1 MIPLA
6 IFTSVGTVTA
16 FIKATHLSIRINEL
30 LEIENKYYNL
40 LEKTKTSL

>member
-1 MIPLA
+1 MIPLVIFSGAGTFA
-6 IFTSVGTVTA
+6 IC
-16 FIKATHLSIRINEL
+16 IKGREINNRINEL

>member
-6 IFTSVGTVTA
+6 IFSGVGTFA
-16 FIKATHLSIRINEL
+16 IFIKGREINNRINEL
-30 LEIENKYYNL
+30 LEIENEYYKL